1 MFRKIVFIPT
11 LAAGLL
17 VFAALQ
23 GCGKAEESRHAGTY
37 ELDKAV
43 IMESIAGE
51 IAAIE
56 NPEERE
62 AMEMGLAMVGS
73 GMLDMM
79 RLTVTLTADG
89 TASSTTSMMG
99 ESETVSGTWVAR
111 GDAVTIT
118 MIEADGGSEPV
129 NGMITGDTLELF
141 PPEDEALPFRMVLR
155 RQGN

>member
-1 MFRKIVFIPT
+1 MFRRIVLFPM

-17 VFAALQ
+17 VFGALQ
-23 GCGKAEESRHAGTY
+23 GCGKAGESRHAGTY
-37 ELDKAV
+37 ELDKAL
-43 IMESIAGE
+43 IMESIAAE

-56 NPEERE
+56 DPEERE

-79 RLTVTLTADG
+79 RLTVTLNADG

-141 PPEDEALPFRMVLR
+141 PPEDEELPFRMVLR
-155 RQGN
+155 RLGN

>member
-1 MFRKIVFIPT
+1 MFRTTVYVPA
-11 LAAGLL
+11 LAAMLIALG
-17 VFAALQ
+17 ALQ
-23 GCGKAEESRHAGTY
+23 GCGKAVESRHAGTY

-43 IMESIAGE
+43 IMESIEAE

-56 NPEERE
+56 DPEERE

-79 RLTVTLTADG
+79 RLTVTLNADG
-89 TASSTTSMMG
+89 TASSTTSMMD

-111 GDAVTIT
+111 GDAVTIS
-118 MIEADGGSEPV
+118 MIEADGSSEPV

-141 PPEDEALPFRMVLR
+141 PPEDEELPFRMLLR
-155 RQGN
+155 RQGD

>member
-1 MFRKIVFIPT
+1 MFRTTVYVPA
-11 LAAGLL
+11 LAATLIALG
-17 VFAALQ
+17 ALQ
-23 GCGKAEESRHAGTY
+23 GCGKAAESRHAGTY

-43 IMESIAGE
+43 IMESIEAE

-56 NPEERE
+56 DPEERE

-79 RLTVTLTADG
+79 RLTITLNADG
-89 TASSTTSMMG
+89 TASSTTSMMD

-111 GDAVTIT
+111 GDAVTIS
-118 MIEADGGSEPV
+118 MIEADGSAEPV

-141 PPEDEALPFRMVLR
+141 PPEDEELPFRMVLR
-155 RQGN
+155 RLDN